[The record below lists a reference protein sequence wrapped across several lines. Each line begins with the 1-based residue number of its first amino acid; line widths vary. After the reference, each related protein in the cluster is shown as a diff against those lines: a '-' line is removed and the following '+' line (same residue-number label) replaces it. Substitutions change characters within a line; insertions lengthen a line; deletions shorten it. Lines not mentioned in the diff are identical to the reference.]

1 MALQLNVKPLLAM
14 TLAFTLSLLSACG
27 FQLRGAVDISADKLL
42 LSLQDESANEKLSR
56 ALKRSLRD
64 NGVQLVAD
72 APYNLKIDK
81 SRFNRESVS
90 LDSSARVDEYSLTL
104 SVHYTLHSIKSDQS
118 KTQSAIIE
126 RVYTYDAG
134 AAAAKDE
141 QESLLREEMYEAIA
155 TRIIRSYLAFD
166 SKK

>member
-1 MALQLNVKPLLAM
+1 MALQLNVKPLLAI

-27 FQLRGAVDISADKLL
+27 FHLRGAVDVSADKLQ
-42 LSLQDESANEKLSR
+42 LSLQDEKAGERLSSS
-56 ALKRSLRD
+56 LKRSLQD

-81 SRFNRESVS
+81 SRFSRESVS
-90 LDSSARVDEYSLTL
+90 LDNSARVDEYSLTL
-104 SVHYTLHSIKSDQS
+104 TVDYTLHSIKSDLS
-118 KTQSAIIE
+118 KTESAIIE
-126 RVYTYDAG
+126 RVYTYDAD

-141 QESLLREEMYEAIA
+141 QETLLRNEMYDAMA
-155 TRIIRSYLAFD
+155 TRIIRSYMAFD

>member
-1 MALQLNVKPLLAM
+1 MALQLNVKPLLAV

-27 FQLRGAVDISADKLL
+27 FHLRGAVDVSADKLQ
-42 LSLQDESANEKLSR
+42 LSLQDERVDDKLSL

-64 NGVQLVAD
+64 NGVHLVSD

-81 SRFNRESVS
+81 SRYDRESLS
-90 LDSSARVDEYSLTL
+90 LDQSARVDEYSLTL
-104 SVHYTLHSIKSDQS
+104 TVNYTLHSLKSDQS
-118 KTQSAIIE
+118 KTESAIIE
-126 RVYTYDAG
+126 RVYTYAAD
-134 AAAAKDE
+134 AAAANDE
-141 QESLLREEMYEAIA
+141 QESLLRDEMYEAMA